1 MSSELEAFY
10 ERVVAQPGTVLLLGG
25 IDAGKT
31 TVALELLRRGLQS
44 GLSVGLV
51 DADVAQSTVGPPTTV
66 GLRCP
71 RPEDL
76 TREGLR
82 VADALSFA
90 GAITPRGHLLSLV
103 AATTKLVADARARSC
118 ELIVVDTT
126 GFVSGLYG
134 QLLKFHK
141 LQLISPH
148 YVLAFHRGGELEPLV
163 GIARRFT
170 SAEVVEH
177 YVRPDLPARTVEERM
192 VFREEQFAA
201 YFEAGVSRW
210 KVKPS
215 VFMPTLPPEFD
226 LALLDGIV
234 VGMEDGQGSCA
245 GIGVLEYDDDQN
257 VLRMVTPVT
266 HGVRGLRLGSVRI
279 SIDGKSKGP
288 VDFSNLFRTD

>member
-1 MSSELEAFY
+1 LSTELEAFFD
-10 ERVVAQPGTVLLLGG
+10 RVMARPGVVLLLGG

-31 TVALELLRRGLQS
+31 TVAVELLRRGLDR

-71 RPEDL
+71 GPSDL
-76 TREGLR
+76 SRERLR
-82 VADALSFA
+82 AADDLSFV
-90 GAITPRGHLLSLV
+90 GTITPRGHLLALV
-103 AATTKLVADARARSC
+103 AATSQLVTAARARRC

-141 LQLISPH
+141 LQLIRPD
-148 YVLAFHRGGELEPLV
+148 YVLAFERGGELEPLV
-163 GIARRFT
+163 GIARRF
-170 SAEVVEH
+170 SAAEVVEH
-177 YVRPDLPARTVEERM
+177 HVAPDLPVRTVEERM

-201 YFEAGVSRW
+201 YFEAGASRW

-215 VFMPTLPPEFD
+215 VFMPTLPPDFD
-226 LALLDGIV
+226 LAQLDGIV
-234 VGMEDGQGSCA
+234 VGMEDGLGSCA
-245 GIGVLEYDDDQN
+245 GIGVLEYDDDQS
-257 VLRMVTPVT
+257 VLRMVSPVT

-279 SIDGKSKGP
+279 STDGKSKGP
-288 VDFSNLFRTD
+288 VDFRNLFRTD